1 MMAANFPLFP
11 KPDAL
16 LPSSFLFPTEEADGT
31 RDNVSAERE
40 RERKGSL
47 SPGRIMTRPFDLS
60 RATP

>member
-40 RERKGSL
+40 REREKGE
-47 SPGRIMTRPFDLS
+47 PFAGANND
-60 RATP
+60 ATV

>member
-40 RERKGSL
+40 RERERGAFRR
-47 SPGRIMTRPFDLS
+47 GE
-60 RATP
+60 